1 MFSKWFAKKQD
12 PLAAGTVPGTRSVNN
27 VPLIIGGIV
36 LMLFL
41 AVMAYVMMQ
50 RSQNAEQAKADSA
63 KSQGSSAARLAAD
76 VTGPWGP
83 GGLVPSD
90 QLDMP
95 LPSEE
100 PKDVVPNSSPK
111 PQISQNLPPLPKE
124 RPPVFM
130 TEEQG
135 QIRNARIQALQA
147 GLRAKTGVQT
157 ADSRPRPTA
166 ASSRSTLEQD
176 SVRRQQSGL
185 NDATAVYQARMGQ
198 LRGDSSASAS
208 IPSLTGNAEGGRS
221 DNNLGKFNRG
231 NRWDLQNKVEA
242 PASPYVL
249 RAGFVIPAIMLSGI
263 NSDLLGQVMAQVSQN
278 VYDTA
283 SGKYLLV
290 PQGTRLIGTYN
301 SDIAYGQER
310 ILMAWQRLVFPD
322 GKALDIEAMPGADSA
337 GMAGFEDKTNNHYF
351 RTFSSAFLLS
361 GVIAAVSMSQNQSR
375 NSDRFSNQQR
385 ASDSLSEAL
394 GQTLGSTMSEMLK
407 KNLNIAPTLEIRP
420 GFRFNVM
427 VTKDMT
433 FNSPFQAF
441 DY

>member
-1 MFSKWFAKKQD
+1 MFRKWFSKKQD
-12 PLAAGTVPGTRSVNN
+12 PLDSGTVPGTRSVNN
-27 VPLIIGGIV
+27 VPLIIGGVALI
-36 LMLFL
+36 LFL
-41 AVMAYVMMQ
+41 VVMAYVMMQ

-63 KSQGSSAARLAAD
+63 KQGSSAARLAD
-76 VTGPWGP
+76 GVTGPWGT
-83 GGLVPSD
+83 GGLIPSD
-90 QLDMP
+90 QLDAP
-95 LPSEE
+95 IPEDPKEPTPSHK
-100 PKDVVPNSSPK
+100 PKL
-111 PQISQNLPPLPKE
+111 SQTLPPLPKE
-124 RPPVFM
+124 RAPVFM
-130 TEEQG
+130 SEEQG
-135 QIRNARIQALQA
+135 QVRNARLQAFQA

-157 ADSRPRPTA
+157 TDSRPRPTA
-166 ASSRSTLEQD
+166 TSTKATLEQD

-185 NDATAVYQARMGQ
+185 NDATAAYQARLGQ
-198 LRGDSSASAS
+198 LRGDNASGAS
-208 IPSLTGNAEGGRS
+208 LVSLSGGAQSGRS
-221 DNNLGKFNRG
+221 DNSIGKFNRG

-242 PASPYVL
+242 PASLYVL

-263 NSDLLGQVMAQVSQN
+263 NSDLPGQVMAQVSQN

-322 GKALDIEAMPGADSA
+322 GKALDIESMPGADSA
-337 GMAGFEDKTNNHYF
+337 GLAGFEDKANNHYF

-361 GVIAAVSMSQNQSR
+361 GVIAAVSMSQNQS
-375 NSDRFSNQQR
+375 NGSDRFSNQQR

-394 GQTLGSTMSEMLK
+394 GQTLGSTMAEMLK
-407 KNLNIAPTLEIRP
+407 KNLNVAPTLEIRP
-420 GFRFNVM
+420 GYRFNVM

-433 FNSPFQAF
+433 FESPFQAF